1 MREIKFRGLVIEPLA
16 SGEKWISSDEEYH
29 EVYINRVEKT
39 AYINGHAVIYESV
52 GQYTGLKDKN
62 GREIYEGDI
71 VMQLSERTYD
81 SLTGVVK
88 FIDGSYVIETAD
100 GKNGGYLFDEY
111 LFDELAFNVL
121 IGNIYEN
128 PELLEDGTDY
138 DSLIRWDEI

>member
-1 MREIKFRGLVIEPLA
+1 MREIKFRGRCVSTNEWFYGDLVQKHNGI
-16 SGEKWISSDEEYH
+16 
-29 EVYINRVEKT
+29 YITRKY
-39 AYINGHAVIYESV
+39 ADGYIDLIKVDLESV

-62 GREIYEGDI
+62 GRKIYEGDI

-100 GKNGGYLFDEY
+100 GKNGGYLFDE
-111 LFDELAFNVL
+111 LAFNVL

-128 PELLEDGTDY
+128 PELLEGIEY
-138 DSLIRWDEI
+138 EK